1 MNQTYPSRKA
11 YLKKAVKERQI
22 GMRQS
27 LFARSGRPLVSK
39 VVYDGNLKES
49 IELSLSLIGGID
61 RLVKKGDTIL
71 LKPNYNTADPFPGS
85 SDPAFIK
92 AVIEI
97 LYEAGARK
105 VVLGERT
112 AFLHSRKVLEQAGIV
127 EVAEEAGA
135 EVKVF
140 GKDGRL
146 GIFDRKGW
154 QRIKVMGGQYLREVS
169 LAREAVEH
177 QKIVYVPLIKTHHA
191 ADFTGSIKLA
201 MGFVKPFFDQI
212 SFHARNLREK
222 LAELCLVVK
231 PDLIIMDARKVFIRG
246 GPARGELRSP
256 NLILASGNQV
266 AIDVEGVRILQSY
279 SGNSLEGKN
288 PWELI
293 QIKHAVELGLGPH
306 SVEDYEVITH

>member
-1 MNQTYPSRKA
+1 MKQD
-11 YLKKAVKERQI
+11 
-22 GMRQS
+22 
-27 LFARSGRPLVSK
+27 LFTRSGHPLVSK
-39 VVYDGNLKES
+39 VVYNGKLKES
-49 IELSLSLIGGID
+49 IERSASLIGGINK
-61 RLVKKGDTIL
+61 LVEKGDIIL

-85 SDPAFIK
+85 SDPEFIK
-92 AVIEI
+92 AVIEM

-105 VVLGERT
+105 VILGERT

-127 EVAEEAGA
+127 EVAERAGA

-140 GKDGRL
+140 GRDGWHV
-146 GIFDRKGW
+146 IFDRKGW
-154 QRIKVMGGQYLREVS
+154 RCVKVPDGQYLRKVS
-169 LAREAVEH
+169 LAREAVET

-212 SFHARNLREK
+212 TFHIQRLQEK

-246 GPARGELRSP
+246 GPAKGELRAP

-266 AIDVEGVRILQSY
+266 AIDVEGVKILQSY
-279 SGNSLEGKN
+279 PGNSLEGKS
-288 PWELI
+288 PWDLT
-293 QIKHAVELGLGPH
+293 QIKHAMELGLGPH
-306 SVEDYEVITH
+306 SAEDYEVIAP